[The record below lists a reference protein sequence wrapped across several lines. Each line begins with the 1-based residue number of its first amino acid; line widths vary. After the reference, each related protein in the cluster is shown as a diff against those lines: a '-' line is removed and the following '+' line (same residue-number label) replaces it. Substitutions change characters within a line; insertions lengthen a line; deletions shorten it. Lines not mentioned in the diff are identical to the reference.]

1 MKKNN
6 IKKYII
12 IAMIGIAII
21 NVFIGISLIFKES
34 IRLKVTSS
42 NEADVT
48 RILKQEIDNVE
59 DINRIELGMGFHSGQ
74 LNIYY
79 SNGRKSTLY
88 ISEGMFRNESI
99 ETYIRENGKELD
111 DVAKIYFLIS
121 LIFVILSIIAKNIK
135 MKIYSKFIHWHI
147 KKVNIK
153 SYYKKLWAKVS
164 FL

>member
-121 LIFVILSIIAKNIK
+121 LLFVILSIIAKNIK
-135 MKIYSKFIHWHI
+135 MKE
-147 KKVNIK
+147 
-153 SYYKKLWAKVS
+153 KL
-164 FL
+164 

>member
-1 MKKNN
+1 MRKNN

-34 IRLKVTSS
+34 IRLKVTFS

-88 ISEGMFRNESI
+88 ISEGMFRNENI

-111 DVAKIYFLIS
+111 DVAKRYFLIS

-135 MKIYSKFIHWHI
+135 MKEE
-147 KKVNIK
+147 
-153 SYYKKLWAKVS
+153 L
-164 FL
+164 

>member
-135 MKIYSKFIHWHI
+135 MK
-147 KKVNIK
+147 V
-153 SYYKKLWAKVS
+153 KL
-164 FL
+164 

>member
-59 DINRIELGMGFHSGQ
+59 YINRIELGMGFHSGQ

-135 MKIYSKFIHWHI
+135 MKE
-147 KKVNIK
+147 
-153 SYYKKLWAKVS
+153 KL
-164 FL
+164 

>member
-34 IRLKVTSS
+34 ISLKVTSD
-42 NEADVT
+42 NEAEVI
-48 RILKQEIDNVE
+48 RILKQEIDNVV
-59 DINRIELGMGFHSGQ
+59 DINKIELGMGFHSGQ
-74 LNIYY
+74 LNVYY

-88 ISEGMFRNESI
+88 ISEGMFSNESI

-121 LIFVILSIIAKNIK
+121 FIFVILSIITKNTK
-135 MKIYSKFIHWHI
+135 MKEE
-147 KKVNIK
+147 
-153 SYYKKLWAKVS
+153 L
-164 FL
+164 

>member
-1 MKKNN
+1 MRKNN
-6 IKKYII
+6 VKKYII

-34 IRLKVTSS
+34 IRLKVTFS

-88 ISEGMFRNESI
+88 ISEGMFRNENI

-111 DVAKIYFLIS
+111 DVAKRYFLIS

-135 MKIYSKFIHWHI
+135 MKEE
-147 KKVNIK
+147 
-153 SYYKKLWAKVS
+153 L
-164 FL
+164 

>member
-59 DINRIELGMGFHSGQ
+59 DINRIELGRGFHSWQ

-88 ISEGMFRNESI
+88 ISEGMFRNE
-99 ETYIRENGKELD
+99 N
-111 DVAKIYFLIS
+111 A
-121 LIFVILSIIAKNIK
+121 
-135 MKIYSKFIHWHI
+135 
-147 KKVNIK
+147 
-153 SYYKKLWAKVS
+153 
-164 FL
+164 

>member
-1 MKKNN
+1 MRKNN

-42 NEADVT
+42 NKADVT

-111 DVAKIYFLIS
+111 DVAKLYFLIS

-135 MKIYSKFIHWHI
+135 MKE
-147 KKVNIK
+147 
-153 SYYKKLWAKVS
+153 KL
-164 FL
+164 

>member
-121 LIFVILSIIAKNIK
+121 LIFVILSIIAKNIE
-135 MKIYSKFIHWHI
+135 MKE
-147 KKVNIK
+147 
-153 SYYKKLWAKVS
+153 KL
-164 FL
+164 